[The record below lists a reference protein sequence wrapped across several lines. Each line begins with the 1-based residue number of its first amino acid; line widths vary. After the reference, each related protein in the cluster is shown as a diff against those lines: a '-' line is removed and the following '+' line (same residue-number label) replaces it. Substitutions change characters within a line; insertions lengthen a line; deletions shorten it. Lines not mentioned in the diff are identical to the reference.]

1 MCVVYVQFI
10 PVPINGGFVRI
21 KTNTGIRKEKHRK
34 NKFPNILQV
43 FFLVISDFAEKKIWK
58 NYSAN
63 NFSQN

>member
-34 NKFPNILQV
+34 NKFPNIYTAYMYLHIMYNTYGTPHTV
-43 FFLVISDFAEKKIWK
+43 
-58 NYSAN
+58 YT
-63 NFSQN
+63 